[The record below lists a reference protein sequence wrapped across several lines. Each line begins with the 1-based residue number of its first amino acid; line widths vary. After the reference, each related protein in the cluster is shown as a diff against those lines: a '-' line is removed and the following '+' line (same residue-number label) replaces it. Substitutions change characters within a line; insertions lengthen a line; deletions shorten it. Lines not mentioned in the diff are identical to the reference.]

1 MKKLKWGLIGCGDI
15 ARKRVAPALR
25 DLEDCELVA
34 VNRADAARAAAFAGE
49 FGATKWYA
57 HWQDLVQDPEI
68 EAVYIATPVHL
79 HAEQAIAAAQAGKQV
94 LCEKPMALNLDECD
108 RMLHAC
114 DEHNVRLSVAYYRH
128 FYPVLRRIKQ
138 MLQNGT
144 IGRVAL
150 VQINALDTFDR
161 RNGETRHWLLQKE
174 LAGGGPMMD
183 IGCHR
188 IEVLLNLFGAVSQ
201 VKALTANN
209 VFTERDVE
217 DTAVAVLQFETG
229 GTAIVSVTHGS
240 LAHRDTLD
248 IYGEKGQLSVANLN
262 EGKLVISV
270 GSHQSFES
278 LPPHSNLH
286 LPHIEDFTR
295 AVLDR
300 REPQFSGKQGREV
313 SRILS
318 LIYGS

>member
-25 DLEDCELVA
+25 DLENCQLLA
-34 VNRADAARAAAFAGE
+34 VNRADAAKAAAFANE
-49 FGATKWYA
+49 FGAATWYE
-57 HWQDLVQDPEI
+57 HWQELVQDPEV
-68 EAVYIATPVHL
+68 EAVYIATPVYL
-79 HAEQAIAAAQAGKQV
+79 HAEQTIAAARAGKHV

-108 RMLHAC
+108 RMLQAC

-144 IGRVAL
+144 IGKVAL
-150 VQINALDTFDR
+150 VHINALDTFDR
-161 RNGETRHWLLQKE
+161 RSGEARHWLLQKE

-183 IGCHR
+183 VGCHR
-188 IEVLLNLFGAVSQ
+188 IEVLLNLLGPVQQ
-201 VKALTANN
+201 VTALTANN
-209 VFTERDVE
+209 VFKDRSVE
-217 DTAVAVLQFETG
+217 DTAVAALQFEQG
-229 GTAIVSVTHGS
+229 GTGVLSVTHGS
-240 LAHRDTLD
+240 LVNRDTLD
-248 IYGEKGQLSVANLN
+248 IYGEKGHLSVANLN

-295 AVLDR
+295 AVLEG
-300 REPQFSGKQGREV
+300 REPLFSGKQGREV